1 LLHYMIPWC
10 ESNNVSECKLVL
22 QNMEYDKGIFLGEF
36 VKAILKINNISSEM
50 EKVAEYIGNVSLL
63 KKLQEIPGKTL
74 KYVATSQSLYI

>member
-1 LLHYMIPWC
+1 M
-10 ESNNVSECKLVL
+10 V
-22 QNMEYDKGIFLGEF
+22 FLREF